1 MADLQ
6 HIPPELQ
13 RRQLLE
19 VIEDQQQKAWKKL
32 RDAGVTEAQALAVM
46 PRIRSYCM
54 YAFNEYEQAYLVIE
68 EMVMRD
74 GRSPAHDQF
83 IADKGAFLLRQMEAG
98 IAELVGFAIRGAIR
112 DAEKPPAPAPREVI
126 TTVPYKSR
134 TPRWQIFLS
143 YVLKLVI
150 WLVGVPASFLTTILF
165 TGWDYWAFT
174 GPISLVVLWLMAR
187 FSGWGLLFP
196 LTAIAGAL
204 VYFNLF
210 VP

>member
-6 HIPPELQ
+6 YIPPSQQ

-19 VIEDQQQKAWKKL
+19 LIEDQQQQALRKL
-32 RDAGVTEAQALAVM
+32 RNAGLSEAQALAAM

-54 YAFNEYEQAYLVIE
+54 YALNEYDQAYMVIE
-68 EMVMRD
+68 EMVARD

-112 DAEKPPAPAPREVI
+112 DTETPAPAPREVI

-134 TPRWQIFLS
+134 T
-143 YVLKLVI
+143 
-150 WLVGVPASFLTTILF
+150 
-165 TGWDYWAFT
+165 
-174 GPISLVVLWLMAR
+174 
-187 FSGWGLLFP
+187 
-196 LTAIAGAL
+196 
-204 VYFNLF
+204 
-210 VP
+210 

>member
-54 YAFNEYEQAYLVIE
+54 YALNEYDQAYMVIE
-68 EMVMRD
+68 EMVARD
-74 GRSPAHDQF
+74 GRSAAHDQF

-98 IAELVGFAIRGAIR
+98 IAELVAFAIRQAIR
-112 DAEKPPAPAPREVI
+112 DAQQSPAQTVIPAAPYQPR
-126 TTVPYKSR
+126 PSA
-134 TPRWQIFLS
+134 WQTFLGNL
-143 YVLKLVI
+143 VKLLI
-150 WLVGVPASFLTTILF
+150 WLIGIPASFLTTILF
-165 TGWDYWAFT
+165 TGWDNWAFS
-174 GPISLVVLWLMAR
+174 GPISLVVLWLLVR

-196 LTAIAGAL
+196 LTAIGGAF
-204 VYFNLF
+204 VFIYFSL
-210 VP
+210 

>member
-6 HIPPELQ
+6 HVPPELQ

-32 RDAGVTEAQALAVM
+32 RNAGLSEAQALAVM

-68 EMVMRD
+68 EMVARD
-74 GRSPAHDQF
+74 GRSPEHDQF

-112 DAEKPPAPAPREVI
+112 DAEQPPAQNVIPPVRPQPRPSAWQ
-126 TTVPYKSR
+126 TV
-134 TPRWQIFLS
+134 LGNL
-143 YVLKLVI
+143 VKLLI
-150 WLVGVPASFLTTILF
+150 WLIGIPASFLLTTFF
-165 TGWDYWAFT
+165 TGWDNWAFL
-174 GPISLVVLWLMAR
+174 GPISLVVLWLLVR
-187 FSGWGLLFP
+187 FSSWGLLFP
-196 LTAIAGAL
+196 LTAIGGAFMFFYSSL
-204 VYFNLF
+204 
-210 VP
+210 

>member
-6 HIPPELQ
+6 HVPPELQ

-32 RDAGVTEAQALAVM
+32 RDSGVSEAQALAVM

-54 YAFNEYEQAYLVIE
+54 YALNEYDQAYMVIE
-68 EMVMRD
+68 EMVARD
-74 GRSPAHDQF
+74 GRSPEHDQF

-112 DAEKPPAPAPREVI
+112 DAQQPPAQTVIPAAPYQPHPSAWQTFFA
-126 TTVPYKSR
+126 TTFK
-134 TPRWQIFLS
+134 FL
-143 YVLKLVI
+143 I
-150 WLVGVPASFLTTILF
+150 WLIGIPASFLTTILF
-165 TGWDYWAFT
+165 TGWDNWAFL
-174 GPISLVVLWLMAR
+174 GPISLVVLWLLVR

-196 LTAIAGAL
+196 LTAIGGAL
-204 VYFNLF
+204 VFIYFSL
-210 VP
+210 

>member
-46 PRIRSYCM
+46 PRIRSCAM
-54 YAFNEYEQAYLVIE
+54 LALNEYEQAYMVIE
-68 EMVMRD
+68 EMVARD
-74 GRSPAHDQF
+74 GRSPEHDQF

-112 DAEKPPAPAPREVI
+112 DAETPQPLQTVIPA
-126 TTVPYKSR
+126 VP
-134 TPRWQIFLS
+134 
-143 YVLKLVI
+143 
-150 WLVGVPASFLTTILF
+150 
-165 TGWDYWAFT
+165 
-174 GPISLVVLWLMAR
+174 
-187 FSGWGLLFP
+187 
-196 LTAIAGAL
+196 
-204 VYFNLF
+204 
-210 VP
+210 